1 MNKYLVGET
10 VTRFWY
16 GERFVFTY
24 LGQGDWK
31 CDKYPYPSAIFD
43 FV

>member
-1 MNKYLVGET
+1 MNWTLGQT

-24 LGQGDWK
+24 RGGGEWE
-31 CDKYPYPSAIFD
+31 CDKNHYPSAIFD
-43 FV
+43 FA